1 MRVLAIDTALEACSA
16 AVLDTDRGGIIAS
29 ETLAMARGHAEAVMP
44 LIARVMDLADIEFAE
59 LDRIAVTTGP
69 GSFTGLRVGIS
80 ATRGIALAA
89 GKPAIG
95 LSTLAGFAAPLIAED
110 DSTHVVA
117 AIDARHDH
125 VYLQVFGA
133 GGRTLVAPRIAT
145 VRDAVRAALTG
156 PARIIGSAANLV
168 AAAWPK
174 GVEPPLLGR
183 AARRARHRLDR
194 AARRRR
200 GGRLWPAEAALSACA
215 RRPAAGRRPPAPPM
229 IEFVTRLFARGE
241 PALSEAGPRDAR
253 AMAAL
258 HAASFHR
265 GWSDGEFE
273 GLLLDR
279 NVVAH
284 RAAVGRNLVGF
295 ILSRIV
301 TEEAE
306 ILSVAVASSRRGKGL
321 ARRLLDL
328 HLRRLAGL
336 GARTV
341 FLEVDEDNVPA
352 RRLYRRAGFRE
363 VGRREGY
370 YPAGKGSAALVLR
383 RDLG

>member
-16 AVLDTDRGGIIAS
+16 AVLDTDRGEITAS
-29 ETLAMARGHAEAVMP
+29 ETLSMARGHAEAVMP
-44 LIARVMDLADIEFAE
+44 LIARVMGAAGIEFAD

-80 ATRGIALAA
+80 AARGIALAA

-95 LSTLAGFAAPLIAED
+95 LSTLAGFAAPLIADD
-110 DSTHVVA
+110 DSTNVVA

-125 VYLQVFGA
+125 VYLQVFGT

-145 VRDAVRAALTG
+145 LRDAVRAAMTG
-156 PARIIGSAANLV
+156 PARIVGSAANQV

-174 GVEPPLLGR
+174 GAEPPLAGR
-183 AARRARHRLDR
+183 AARRARYRLDR

-200 GGRLWPAEAALSACA
+200 RGRPRPAEAALPARA
-215 RRPAAGRRPPAPPM
+215 RRPAAGRRAPAPPM
-229 IEFVTRLFARGE
+229 IGDRQPPVRARE
-241 PALSEAGPRDAR
+241 PVLSEAGPRDAR
-253 AMAAL
+253 ALAAL
-258 HAASFHR
+258 HGASFHR

-273 GLLLDR
+273 RLLFDR

-284 RAAVGRNLVGF
+284 RATVGRSLVGF
-295 ILSRIV
+295 ILSRLV
-301 TEEAE
+301 LDEAE
-306 ILSVAVASSRRGKGL
+306 ILSVAVAASRRGRGL

-341 FLEVDEDNVPA
+341 FLEVDEGNVPA
-352 RRLYRRAGFRE
+352 RRLYRRAGFRD

-370 YPAGKGSAALVLR
+370 YPPARAPPRSFSAAI
-383 RDLG
+383 